1 MPLLLASLRA
11 GVVAATVA
19 GAVWGTLAIWLDGPA
34 SRPLAGLLA
43 LLLVAATGFPLVALR
58 GRARAAAFL
67 PLLAV
72 VGWWLSLRPSNQRD
86 WQRDVARTP
95 TAERAGGIVTLRDVR
110 HFDYRSE
117 TDFTERWET
126 RVHDLDQLEGLDLF
140 VSFWGPTLYAHTIL
154 SWQFASGPPLAAS
167 IETRKEVHES
177 YSALRGFFRQYELV
191 YVLADERDVVR
202 LRTSFR
208 GERVLLYRL
217 STPPQLARALLEQYL
232 AEANALARE
241 PLWYNAF
248 TQNCTTGIWR
258 NVRAISRASRFDWRL
273 LANGRLDELLYER
286 GTLDTRLPLHELRAL
301 GDVTERAR
309 GCGAREDFSECIREG
324 LPLAPA
330 RRAGRSGAG

>member
-1 MPLLLASLRA
+1 MRLLLGSLRA
-11 GVVAATVA
+11 GAVAAAVA
-19 GAVWGTLAIWLDGPA
+19 GAAWGALAISFDGPV

-43 LLLVAATGFPLVALR
+43 LLLVGAVGFPLVALR
-58 GRARAAAFL
+58 GRARAAAAL

-72 VGWWLSLRPSNQRD
+72 LWWWLSLRPSNQRD

-95 TAERAGGIVTLRDVR
+95 TAERAGSVVTLRDVR
-110 HFDYRSE
+110 HFDYRGE
-117 TDFTERWET
+117 RDFSERWET
-126 RVHDLDQLEGLDLF
+126 RAYDLDRLEGLDLF

-202 LRTSFR
+202 LRTGFR

-217 STPPQLARALLEQYL
+217 STPPQLARALLERYL
-232 AEANALARE
+232 AEANSLARE
-241 PLWYNAF
+241 PLWYNAL

-258 NVRAISRASRFDWRL
+258 NVRAISPASRFDWRL

-286 GTLDTRLPLHELRAL
+286 GTLDTRLPLAELRAL
-301 GDVTERAR
+301 SDITGRAR
-309 GCGAREDFSECIREG
+309 GCGAREDFSACIREG
-324 LPLAPA
+324 LPLPA
-330 RRAGRSGAG
+330 ARSAAARAD